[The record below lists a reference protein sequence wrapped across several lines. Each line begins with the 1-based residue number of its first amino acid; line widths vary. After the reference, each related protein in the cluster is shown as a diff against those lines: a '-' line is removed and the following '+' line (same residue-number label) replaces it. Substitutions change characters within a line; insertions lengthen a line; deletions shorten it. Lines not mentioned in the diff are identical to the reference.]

1 MTCYPREGTN
11 GLVICPSCFSR
22 GKQSNEGEASQKLNK
37 QKDTVPSKSQ
47 DNWYGNS
54 ATRAKLQSHK
64 ELSSEWQA
72 GADGGGGGTPPSD
85 ENWMPQHSFRE
96 HSKGG
101 LSPILRCEWAAIPA
115 VEIGIAVGARST
127 GSRGLIEERR
137 NQVYSEPPHY

>member
-1 MTCYPREGTN
+1 MGILLPEQSYSRIKISAVN
-11 GLVICPSCFSR
+11 GRQGPMV
-22 GKQSNEGEASQKLNK
+22 
-37 QKDTVPSKSQ
+37 
-47 DNWYGNS
+47 
-54 ATRAKLQSHK
+54 
-64 ELSSEWQA
+64 
-72 GADGGGGGTPPSD
+72 GGGTPPSD